1 MTLLLLP
8 NDPRSGAEFSEDRV
22 YRYKLWRHWGPESEP
37 SKVACFCMLNPST
50 ANENDL
56 DPTLRRCVAFAKSW
70 SCTGMVVVN
79 LFAVVSADPTI
90 LLTQEDAI
98 GDTPRNTTLGRIVTN
113 TNIILQE
120 VEQSHVLMLGW
131 GAFPEAVGRAKQ
143 VFEML
148 EKYGAAPQCL
158 GTTQSGAPKHPLYVA
173 SWTPLMPYEMPACK
187 GNEHG

>member
-1 MTLLLLP
+1 MTLPLLP

-50 ANENDL
+50 ADETDL

-70 SCTGMVVVN
+70 GCTGMVVVN
-79 LFAVVSADPTI
+79 LFAVVSADPKI
-90 LLTQEDAI
+90 LLTQEDAV
-98 GDTPRNTTLGRIVTN
+98 GDIPRNTTLGRIVTN
-113 TNIILQE
+113 TNVILQE
-120 VEQSHVLMLGW
+120 VESAHVLMLGW
-131 GAFPEAVGRAKQ
+131 GAFPEAAGRAKQ
-143 VFEML
+143 VLEML

-173 SWTPLMPYEMPACK
+173 SYTPLKPYAPSASKEE
-187 GNEHG
+187 NHG